1 MRTRQEIQLKIKE
14 LRKDDSLNN
23 DMRIQD
29 QIALLQWVLKKKT
42 PFQKWLEINNIKFI
56 NKEVKK

>member
-1 MRTRQEIQLKIKE
+1 MRTKQEIQLKIKE